1 MDFSDNQAGGFAINN
16 VNIHVTDST
25 INVSDNLGN
34 ACNSGYWIVDGS
46 TITMNG
52 NRGGH
57 ALSCIGF
64 EMTDSTLETLHNG
77 YAGIYIQSR
86 DSSLTRCTV
95 DLRCNGE
102 RLLSYTA
109 GDLWLNGHT
118 LTVDGGT
125 SQAQPGSVWLGG
137 VGRVGAVSVTS
148 GTIVAH
154 DLSGHS
160 VDNLKSNCSPVLD
173 QSALALNGEED
184 GHTLLLDPFMTSD
197 YARGNGESTAGS
209 NDVDLF
215 EDDRVDD
222 PADILGAGVA
232 KIGTLTDAQLSH
244 HRYDWTAG
252 EVRYEATE
260 AAYGALA
267 YPCADVCG
275 DYIGQTGSHP
285 NSFDCAGTYVYAP
298 LAGLAFAGEPP
309 LPEYMNEPPKKRD
322 EPVLNRYMLS
332 QILWM
337 GAFTVTLCVLFLKLP
352 VFKTWFRYAN
362 DPIYL
367 MTAFFALFIFTGI
380 FLPVIAI
387 IFIGAFKPDI
397 FIANLT
403 TGADPSLAFVDQVQT
418 AMMVTIWVFIG
429 IEGAVAISGR
439 AKKAKDVGKATII
452 AFICV
457 LTLYLTVSILSMGV
471 MPLSELAN
479 LENPALAYVM
489 QAAVGDWGAVLI
501 NFAVSLSLIGAM
513 LGYTVLAS
521 ESPFEAAEEGVFIR
535 AFAKTNAKGAPVVT
549 LVVTNI
555 IIELFLITWLFTD
568 STYQFF
574 YTLSAGMI
582 LLPYLLSAAYFA
594 KVAFKEPDAFKG
606 RLNGPILMWRILGC
620 VGVVYSLFLSWA
632 AGVLGVILMCL
643 LYVPGILMYIWGKR
657 ERGEK
662 YFQSTLD
669 KVVVFIILAAA
680 VASIV
685 LVVTGQVIL

>member
-1 MDFSDNQAGGFAINN
+1 MP
-16 VNIHVTDST
+16 
-25 INVSDNLGN
+25 L
-34 ACNSGYWIVDGS
+34 
-46 TITMNG
+46 
-52 NRGGH
+52 
-57 ALSCIGF
+57 LIG
-64 EMTDSTLETLHNG
+64 
-77 YAGIYIQSR
+77 I
-86 DSSLTRCTV
+86 
-95 DLRCNGE
+95 
-102 RLLSYTA
+102 
-109 GDLWLNGHT
+109 
-118 LTVDGGT
+118 
-125 SQAQPGSVWLGG
+125 
-137 VGRVGAVSVTS
+137 
-148 GTIVAH
+148 
-154 DLSGHS
+154 
-160 VDNLKSNCSPVLD
+160 
-173 QSALALNGEED
+173 
-184 GHTLLLDPFMTSD
+184 
-197 YARGNGESTAGS
+197 
-209 NDVDLF
+209 
-215 EDDRVDD
+215 
-222 PADILGAGVA
+222 
-232 KIGTLTDAQLSH
+232 
-244 HRYDWTAG
+244 
-252 EVRYEATE
+252 
-260 AAYGALA
+260 
-267 YPCADVCG
+267 
-275 DYIGQTGSHP
+275 
-285 NSFDCAGTYVYAP
+285 
-298 LAGLAFAGEPP
+298 
-309 LPEYMNEPPKKRD
+309 
-322 EPVLNRYMLS
+322 
-332 QILWM
+332 
-337 GAFTVTLCVLFLKLP
+337 
-352 VFKTWFRYAN
+352 
-362 DPIYL
+362 
-367 MTAFFALFIFTGI
+367 
-380 FLPVIAI
+380 IAI

-535 AFAKTNAKGAPVVT
+535 AFAKTNDKGAPAVT

-669 KVVVFIILAAA
+669 KVVLVIIVAAA
-680 VASIV
+680 CLSIFL
-685 LVVTGQVIL
+685 LVTTPGLV

>member
-1 MDFSDNQAGGFAINN
+1 MSTESMTTTGAAVPQAAADGVTNPKGIGLFRMVATVITLIVGAGVFSLSGDAAAGGASGWAILTAWGISAIGVFCLVMTFFALSRVKPDLKGGIY
-16 VNIHVTDST
+16 TYAATGFGDF
-25 INVSDNLGN
+25 LGF
-34 ACNSGYWIVDGS
+34 NSAWGYWISALLCTVSFSALLFG
-46 TITMNG
+46 
-52 NRGGH
+52 
-57 ALSCIGF
+57 ALSYFFPIF
-64 EMTDSTLETLHNG
+64 
-77 YAGIYIQSR
+77 
-86 DSSLTRCTV
+86 
-95 DLRCNGE
+95 
-102 RLLSYTA
+102 
-109 GDLWLNGHT
+109 
-118 LTVDGGT
+118 
-125 SQAQPGSVWLGG
+125 
-137 VGRVGAVSVTS
+137 
-148 GTIVAH
+148 
-154 DLSGHS
+154 
-160 VDNLKSNCSPVLD
+160 
-173 QSALALNGEED
+173 
-184 GHTLLLDPFMTSD
+184 
-197 YARGNGESTAGS
+197 GNGTNLYA
-209 NDVDLF
+209 V
-215 EDDRVDD
+215 
-222 PADILGAGVA
+222 IGASC
-232 KIGTLTDAQLSH
+232 II
-244 HRYDWTAG
+244 W
-252 EVRYEATE
+252 
-260 AAYGALA
+260 
-267 YPCADVCG
+267 
-275 DYIGQTGSHP
+275 
-285 NSFDCAGTYVYAP
+285 FYAF
-298 LAGLAFAGEPP
+298 LVSRGISE
-309 LPEYMNEPPKKRD
+309 
-322 EPVLNRYMLS
+322 
-332 QILWM
+332 
-337 GAFTVTLCVLFLKLP
+337 VTLINAVITISKFVPLL
-352 VFKTWFRYAN
+352 
-362 DPIYL
+362 I
-367 MTAFFALFIFTGI
+367 GI
-380 FLPVIAI
+380 IAI

-535 AFAKTNAKGAPVVT
+535 AFAKTNDKGAPVVT

-632 AGVLGVILMCL
+632 AGVLGVILMSL

-669 KVVVFIILAAA
+669 KVVLVIIVAAA
-680 VASIV
+680 CLSIFL
-685 LVVTGQVIL
+685 LVTTPGLV